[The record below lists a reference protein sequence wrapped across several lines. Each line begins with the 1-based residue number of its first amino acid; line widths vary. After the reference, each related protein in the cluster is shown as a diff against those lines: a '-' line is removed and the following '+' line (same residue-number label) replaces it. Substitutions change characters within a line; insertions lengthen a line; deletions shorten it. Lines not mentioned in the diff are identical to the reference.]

1 MAVMHEK
8 HLGLKSRWAGY
19 LGFLPEDLTHM
30 PMMWKVRA
38 TACLLAEFSCF
49 SLEIW
54 LLVRFMPGL

>member
-8 HLGLKSRWAGY
+8 HLGPESRWAGY

-38 TACLLAEFSCF
+38 IACLLAEFSSF
-49 SLEIW
+49 SLD
-54 LLVRFMPGL
+54 LVVG